1 MKKSGTRWR
10 AWGWAAASAAL
21 LCGLGAYAGRVLIP
35 RKVLKIVPELIQER
49 LQRRAQVGAVKV
61 SLLLGLDLQRLVI
74 FDMESS
80 TPLFTAQSVRLRPR
94 WLKSLRTGSLAL
106 ASVQLEAPE
115 LNLRYASGPGWNIPG
130 LLSNAAGAGVGG
142 QRLSL
147 RVAHGTCRL
156 FNEGGTQSRA
166 EDLSAQFSPDGRGGY
181 LFKGAGRIGDAG
193 GSDSFVMAGK
203 AAADGSVHASLESQH
218 LPLSAALAFFQG
230 LPLSVTAQDAGPLS
244 MRLDGEHGLFQL
256 RAHSDLR
263 GLALDGGAWRLH
275 ADAAAYARVTAGP
288 ARPAQWE
295 ARISLRHGNLSASGV
310 FPELEELAGDVV
322 LNEQGVSSKDL
333 RLLAWG
339 MPLSLSGMMNG
350 YSNPVF
356 DLRVETGHTDLGA
369 LAAAIEAGPGG
380 IRLSGPARLSLA
392 LRGPARDLLA
402 GLSGRLEFHDAG
414 LKTALL
420 PLPVL
425 GLAGQ
430 VDFSAAAARWRKVS
444 LRYGETAYSTSGSV
458 EGTQGLR
465 IRARLSS
472 PNSAFGLRAG
482 IQNGLFRI
490 LHLSGT
496 GPSTRIDVAGTVQS
510 TAAGG
515 PSFSLRGLLQAS
527 VQDAASFLPARQSA
541 FIRKAGLKGVVRLQ
555 GSVAGP
561 LRTPAQWTMAL
572 AAQAKPLQA
581 YDLHWDSAQCR
592 LALAQGRLSITSA
605 TVVGYSGI
613 ATAEGII
620 ELSSA
625 SFRDAR
631 FTVSGLDQE
640 RLGREPAF
648 LGRLPSG
655 LLSLKGRLSGIVG
668 DFGSMTGEAKLKL
681 IDGKFLRFPLLGKA
695 GDLIFGSK
703 YNDTVF
709 SQAAGTLLLE
719 HGVLSSDGLTLR
731 SDPLLLVVSGQVK
744 PGGELDLLVQS
755 HFNEKLLI
763 PTLNIARYAARVT
776 GSLGLLVAIH
786 VSGSWGAPEYVVL
799 PSFVGWADR
808 FKSAVFG
815 R

>member
-1 MKKSGTRWR
+1 MMKSRARWR

-21 LCGLGAYAGRVLIP
+21 LWGLGAYAGRVLIP
-35 RKVLKIVPELIQER
+35 RKVLKIVPELIQAR

-61 SLLLGLDLQRLVI
+61 SLLRGLDLQRLVI

-130 LLSNAAGAGVGG
+130 LLSNAAGAGAGG

-147 RVAHGTCRL
+147 RVVHGTCRL

-181 LFKGAGRIGDAG
+181 LFKGAGRMGDAG
-193 GSDSFVMAGK
+193 GSDPFVMAGK
-203 AAADGSVHASLESQH
+203 AAADGSVHASLESRR

-244 MRLDGEHGLFQL
+244 VRLDGEHGLFQL

-275 ADAAAYARVTAGP
+275 ADAAAYARVVAGP
-288 ARPAQWE
+288 GQPAQWA
-295 ARISLRHGNLSASGV
+295 ARISLRHGDLSASGV
-310 FPELEELAGDVV
+310 SPELEELAGDVV

-333 RLLAWG
+333 RLLVWG
-339 MPLSLSGMMNG
+339 LPLSLSGTMNG
-350 YSNPVF
+350 YSDPVF
-356 DLRVETGHTDLGA
+356 DLRVETGHTNLGA

-392 LRGPARDLLA
+392 LRGPARDLLS

-458 EGTQGLR
+458 EGPQGLR

-472 PNSAFGLRAG
+472 PDSAFDLRAG

-496 GPSTRIDVAGTVQS
+496 GPSTRIDVAGTVRD
-510 TAAGG
+510 TAAG

-527 VQDAASFLPARQSA
+527 AQDAASFLPARQSA
-541 FIRKAGLKGVVRLQ
+541 FIRKAGLKGVIRLQ
-555 GSVAGP
+555 GSAAGP
-561 LRTPAQWTMAL
+561 LRNPAQWTVAL
-572 AAQAKPLQA
+572 AAQAQPLQA
-581 YDLHWDSAQCR
+581 YDLRWDSAQCR
-592 LALAQGRLSITSA
+592 LALVQGRLSITSA
-605 TVVGYSGI
+605 TVAGYSGI

-631 FTVSGLDQE
+631 FTVSGLDLE
-640 RLGREPAF
+640 RLGRAPP
-648 LGRLPSG
+648 LQGRLPSG

-668 DFGSMTGEAKLKL
+668 DLGSMTGEAKLKL
-681 IDGKFLRFPLLGKA
+681 IHGQFLRFPLLGKA
-695 GDLIFGSK
+695 GDIIFGSK

-731 SDPLLLVVSGQVK
+731 SDPMVLVVSGQVK
-744 PGGELDLLVQS
+744 PGGKLDLLVQS

-776 GSLGLLVAIH
+776 GGLGLLVAIH

-799 PSFVGWADR
+799 PSLVGWADR

-815 R
+815 L